1 MTEQQLRS
9 RQRLDTIS
17 PDDTP
22 FAIRMRRMRT
32 VSRNALDELLKSRTA
47 TIGSIMMI
55 MLLAAC
61 ILTPVLATHA
71 PTKPNYRVR
80 LEPASAE
87 HYFGTDKFGRDIYSR
102 VLWGGQR
109 IVLISIAAVLLGLAL
124 GIPLGVFAGFFGG
137 KFDAI
142 SMRFVDGFIAFPG
155 LLLYLLIITVAREW
169 KLEGFW
175 NDLILIFALGLN
187 TMPEIARLTRGTAM
201 VEAKKEYVE
210 AAHVVGE
217 GSIHIA
223 LREILPNIVS
233 PLIVNATV
241 RLGYIILIIAALSF
255 LGLGTAPPT
264 PDWGSD
270 LNVARE
276 HMESNPMIAVYPGLA
291 ICYSVLAFNLFG
303 DGLRDILDP
312 RTQNR

>member
-1 MTEQQLRS
+1 MSDQQLQS
-9 RQRLDTIS
+9 RQRIDTIS

-22 FAIRMRRMRT
+22 FAIRMRRIQAI
-32 VSRNALDELLKSRTA
+32 SRNGFDELLKSKTA
-47 TIGSIMMI
+47 TIGAIMMFALI
-55 MLLAAC
+55 SVC
-61 ILTPVLATHA
+61 ILTPILATHS
-71 PTKPNYRVR
+71 PIKTNYRIR

-109 IVLISIAAVLLGLAL
+109 IVVISLAAVTFGLLL

-137 KFDAI
+137 RFDAI
-142 SMRFVDGFIAFPG
+142 SMRFVDGLIAFPG

-175 NDLILIFALGLN
+175 NDLILVFALGVN

-201 VEAKKEYVE
+201 VEAKREYVE

-217 GSIHIA
+217 GSFYIA
-223 LREILPNIVS
+223 LREILPNIIS

-241 RLGYIILIIAALSF
+241 RLGFIILIIAALSF
-255 LGLGTAPPT
+255 LGLGTPPPT

-270 LNVARE
+270 LNVARQ
-276 HMESNPMIAVYPGLA
+276 HMETNPMLAVYPGLA

-312 RTQNR
+312 RTQDR

>member
-1 MTEQQLRS
+1 MTEQQLES
-9 RQRLDTIS
+9 RQRVDTIN

-47 TIGSIMMI
+47 TIGAIMMI
-55 MLLAAC
+55 MLLVTC
-61 ILTPVLATHA
+61 ILTPVLATHP

-80 LEPASAE
+80 LQPASE
-87 HYFGTDKFGRDIYSR
+87 QHYFGTDKFGRDIYSR

-109 IVLISIAAVLLGLAL
+109 IVLISIAAVALGLAL

-137 KFDAI
+137 RFDSI
-142 SMRFVDGFIAFPG
+142 SMRCVDGLIAFPG

-175 NDLILIFALGLN
+175 NDSILIFALGLN
-187 TMPEIARLTRGTAM
+187 TMPEIARLTRGTSM

-217 GSIHIA
+217 GSLHIA

-255 LGLGTAPPT
+255 LGLGTPPPT

-312 RTQNR
+312 RIQER